1 MSCNPRRYKV
11 KRIRGGHVP
20 RVLDLFEGCGILS
33 LGVPSEGFRFV
44 GCVEYDPLA
53 VKLHAI
59 IFFPNHEERYSKPID
74 ITKTPSADLVQH
86 LKKGNKVGTCVAM
99 IIGGSPKSMLLL
111 SY

>member
-1 MSCNPRRYKV
+1 MSCNPRRYKI

-20 RVLDLFEGCGILS
+20 RVLELFEGCGGLS

-44 GCVEYDPLA
+44 GGCGMRSSV
-53 VKLHAI
+53 VKLPI

-86 LKKGNKVGTCVAM
+86 LKIGNKVDNCVAM